1 MFPRQGVPDDDL
13 DHVDDEEMLRQAD
26 RQYYYRDYKVNI
38 FQPIA
43 PTHSVQT
50 AIQRSNLN
58 LTFSTGSHTHSY
70 TTDEYITH
78 THSKYF

>member
-1 MFPRQGVPDDDL
+1 
-13 DHVDDEEMLRQAD
+13 MLRQAD

-50 AIQRSNLN
+50 AIGQSNLN
-58 LTFSTGSHTHSY
+58 LSISTESHTHSCS
-70 TTDEYITH
+70 DKYITH
-78 THSKYF
+78 THSIKIFLTFVINKAVVFL

>member
-58 LTFSTGSHTHSY
+58 LTFSNGSQSLLHY
-70 TTDEYITH
+70 
-78 THSKYF
+78 